1 MREACK
7 YAICMSKMI
16 QIRNVPDRV
25 HAKLKARAAMA
36 HMSLSDYLLHELQK
50 HLEYPT
56 WAEVR
61 ERLPRYGDHLKP
73 SSADIIRA
81 ERDSR

>member
-1 MREACK
+1 MP
-7 YAICMSKMI
+7 KMI

-25 HAKLKARAAMA
+25 HAKLKARAALA
-36 HMSLSDYLLHELQK
+36 HMSLSDYLLAQTRET
-50 HLEYPT
+50 LERLT

-61 ERLPRYGDHLKP
+61 ERIPQYGDVLAP

-81 ERDSR
+81 ERDNR